1 MKKIDNVKNE
11 NVENVENVES
21 AENKAV
27 ESTEKNENVV
37 VAKKQTSQQIV
48 NNLIKPLIIDYKK
61 FASDKALKIAL
72 ETCLKNVAVNTA
84 YDHDNGFILKAT
96 IKTADFLKFN
106 ENIVVAVSKNATQN
120 VNVFKKLYS
129 DTIYKML
136 DKALKI
142 ENGVAVKLLFTETY
156 CYMLKK
162 SNKLKDTLKYY
173 NDNNIKITLADLITK
188 TGISV
193 YKTMQQF
200 AVDFALF
207 VNKIADSKKQTET
220 K

>member
-1 MKKIDNVKNE
+1 MENVKNVK
-11 NVENVENVES
+11 NENVENVES

-37 VAKKQTSQQIV
+37 VAKKQTSQKIV
-48 NNLIKPLIIDYKK
+48 NDLIKPLIINYKK

-84 YDHDNGFILKAT
+84 YDHSNGFILKAT

-106 ENIVVAVSKNATQN
+106 ENIVVAVSKSATQN
-120 VNVFKKLYS
+120 VNVFKKLYNEN
-129 DTIYKML
+129 IYNLL

-142 ENGVAVKLLFTETY
+142 ENGLAVKLLFTETY
-156 CYMLKK
+156 CYMLRK

-200 AVDFALF
+200 IVDFALF
-207 VNKIADSKKQTET
+207 MNKLADNKKETET